1 MGIVHASHQRRFGQ
15 YEAAFRDSQ
24 IDDEVLRKLTADDL
38 KDLGV
43 AKILIAIPESVAF
56 PSSLGCRAPAAAERR
71 QLTALFCDLAGSTAM
86 SARLDPEDMRG
97 IIRAYRDV
105 CSGVICPYDG
115 FITKFMGDG
124 VITYFRLSRALTYP
138 ITCRRLFDHR
148 GGFGEVTNGHI
159 AWAFQLAIMIL
170 VFQWVTDQNI

>member
-15 YEAAFRDSQ
+15 YEAAFRDSR

-115 FITKFMGDG
+115 FITKFMSDG
-124 VITYFRLSRALTYP
+124 VITYFGFPVPSLTRSLAGDCS
-138 ITCRRLFDHR
+138 IIAAGSEKLRMR
-148 GGFGEVTNGHI
+148 HI
-159 AWAFQLAIMIL
+159 AWAFQLAIMNL

>member
-1 MGIVHASHQRRFGQ
+1 MTTGMGEWLQSIGLGQ

-24 IDDEVLRKLTADDL
+24 IDDEVLRKLTANDL

-43 AKILIAIPESVAF
+43 AKILIAIPESVAS

-86 SARLDPEDMRG
+86 SARLDPEDMRE
-97 IIRAYRDV
+97 IIRTYRDV

-115 FITKFMGDG
+115 FVTKFMGDG
-124 VITYFRLSRALTYP
+124 VITYFGFPVPSLT
-138 ITCRRLFDHR
+138 
-148 GGFGEVTNGHI
+148 
-159 AWAFQLAIMIL
+159 
-170 VFQWVTDQNI
+170 